1 MPLHEHLV
9 MQITGHQELLL
20 TMLPEPLGLY
30 CDADAVVAA
39 VVDGD
44 FVSVSDDA
52 GYEDER
58 L

>member
-1 MPLHEHLV
+1 
-9 MQITGHQELLL
+9 
-20 TMLPEPLGLY
+20 MLPEPLGLY

>member
-1 MPLHEHLV
+1 
-9 MQITGHQELLL
+9 
-20 TMLPEPLGLY
+20 MLPEPLGLY
-30 CDADAVVAA
+30 CDADAVVA